1 MISVEN
7 LSKLFGPQILYQDTS
22 FSIEAG
28 QKIALLGP
36 NGAGKSTFF
45 KILMGEEGADTG
57 EIRTPKNYTMGML
70 RQEWEPPQGKSILE
84 ATLMEFTAWY
94 QCKKG
99 LEKLQSTIKSSA
111 SAQKDYAQQEEL
123 FLSLGGFAVEQE
135 AKELLSG
142 LGFKEEQFDQPCATL
157 SGGWKMRIHLAGLL
171 LQKPDALLLDEPTNH
186 LDIQSVEWLERF
198 LKNYPHTVL
207 MITHDRM
214 LAQKI
219 CKQVL
224 EFAPPKLN
232 KWPYRVERFETEKVE
247 RMKVIQAEYE
257 NKMRELEHL
266 EQFISRFKAKASKAR
281 QAQSRMKSAEKY
293 REDMEKIKAS
303 MPVFSKRPS
312 KFSLQIT
319 SRLPKVVLSY
329 EKASFGYSSD
339 KQLYTIDEVLIESG
353 RKIGVIGQNGVGKS
367 TFLKTCAGEL
377 KLLAGERNKP
387 ESVDVALF
395 TQHRMEE
402 LPLQY
407 TGINYLLES
416 THGNTITQIRSVCG
430 SLGLSQNDLDKS
442 IEVLSGGEKARLSLA
457 KILLMKPGLL
467 LLDEPTN
474 HLDMEACD
482 AMLRGLADY
491 QGTVIVVSHNREFL
505 DGLVDEI
512 MEIES
517 PDVHRYL
524 GNYTYWH
531 DKQIELGK
539 TQANQDNSSSDKNDK
554 TKPSG
559 KKSKEQ
565 KRQEALERQKK
576 SEEKKN
582 FIKRNKEIESQLE
595 QSKQELTSIDED
607 LMNPETMQSPT
618 FADIMKRRKEL
629 ELQIEKLEEEWLAI
643 QDQLEKD

>member
-7 LSKLFGPQILYQDTS
+7 VSKMFGPQTLYQDAS
-22 FSIEAG
+22 FSIETG

-45 KILMGEEGADTG
+45 KILMGEEVADTG
-57 EIRTPKNYTMGML
+57 EIRTPKNYSMGML
-70 RQEWEPPQGKSILE
+70 RQEWEPPKDKSILQ
-84 ATLMEFTAWY
+84 ATLMEFKAWY
-94 QCKKG
+94 QCKQD
-99 LEKLQSTIKSSA
+99 LEQLQKNIKSSET
-111 SAQKDYAQQEEL
+111 AQKNYAQQEEA

-142 LGFKEEQFDQPCATL
+142 LGFKEEQFDKPCQTL
-157 SGGWKMRIHLAGLL
+157 SGGWKMRVHLAGLL
-171 LQKPDALLLDEPTNH
+171 LQKPEALLLDEPTNH

-198 LKNYPHTVL
+198 LKNYPYTVL

-232 KWPYRVERFETEKVE
+232 KWPYRVERFEKEKVE

-257 NKMRELEHL
+257 NKMKELEHL

-293 REDMEKIKAS
+293 REDMEKIKAE

-319 SRLPKVVLSY
+319 SRLPKVVLSF
-329 EKASFGYSSD
+329 ENACFGYSQD
-339 KQLYTIDEVLIESG
+339 KPLYTIDEVLIESG
-353 RKIGVIGQNGVGKS
+353 KKIGVIGQNGVGKS

-377 KLLAGERNKP
+377 KLLKGEWKKP
-387 ESVDVALF
+387 DSVDVALF

-416 THGNTITQIRSVCG
+416 TQGNTITQIRGVCG
-430 SLGLSQNDLDKS
+430 TLGLGQNDLDKS

-482 AMLRGLADY
+482 AMLKGLADY

-512 MEIES
+512 MEIDS
-517 PDVHRYL
+517 PEVHRYL
-524 GNYTYWH
+524 GNYSYWH
-531 DKQIELGK
+531 NKQIELGK
-539 TQANQDNSSSDKNDK
+539 SQANQDESSKNNAGHK
-554 TKPSG
+554 AKSSG

-576 SEEKKN
+576 SQEKKN
-582 FIKRNKEIESQLE
+582 LVKKNKEIETQLE
-595 QSKQELTSIDED
+595 QNKQELASIDQD
-607 LMNPETMQSPT
+607 LMNPETMQSPE
-618 FADIMKRRKEL
+618 FANMMKRRKEL
-629 ELQIEKLEEEWLAI
+629 EQSQAKLEEQWLLI
-643 QDQLEKD
+643 QDQLE